1 MLALA
6 IALAKVAFVCGGRSL
21 AKRIFQLLSSGTELR
36 FLWCAANRCFTL
48 VGTETTAQATGQ
60 VQLVT
65 HCLLWSVDRN
75 CDQQCIRA
83 ADGSQTR

>member
-6 IALAKVAFVCGGRSL
+6 IALAKVAFVYGGRSL

-36 FLWCAANRCFTL
+36 FLWCAANRCYTL
-48 VGTETTAQATGQ
+48 VDTETTAHPTGQ

-65 HCLLWSVDRN
+65 HCLLWSMDRN

-83 ADGSQTR
+83 ADNIQPR